1 LKSLPDP
8 IQSSLYFEYEE
19 DVTLE
24 PNKTIGSKKF
34 FFRNHTRH
42 KTQLSSI
49 EERDR
54 NSKSRGISVEFPK
67 VNNKFIYYPINR
79 SNEIKERHRHTGG
92 DIHNI
97 EKKRNKK

>member
-1 LKSLPDP
+1 MKSLPDP

-24 PNKTIGSKKF
+24 PNKTIGSKKL

-54 NSKSRGISVEFPK
+54 NCNKSRGISVEFPK

-79 SNEIKERHRHTGG
+79 SNQIKERHTGG

-97 EKKRNKK
+97 EKKRNTK